1 MVIMDVKDLIKQLKK
16 AKQLVGA
23 RPAERIYEMCELIPT
38 EDKNIFKLIFI
49 KDNVK
54 EGRVRIKDLLHF
66 LDKNKFEADIRVPSI
81 PRYNFTIAPTI
92 IEYRNT
98 NSKIYCLDGNYY
110 PFESHCNISNAII
123 SDYEAEVHC
132 IDGIFKIN
140 INKCIDACINIYL
153 LSATIGNGFAII
165 AASSEKEALAKSTY
179 IEDNKYNFAFP
190 IKLDNVYG
198 NLSSGIITYQIYK

>member
-1 MVIMDVKDLIKQLKK
+1 MEEKDFIKIVEKARQLTN
-16 AKQLVGA
+16 A

-49 KDNVK
+49 EDNIK
-54 EGRVRIKDLLHF
+54 KGRVRIKDLLHF
-66 LDKNKFEADIRVPSI
+66 LEKRKFEADIRVPSI
-81 PRYNFTIAPTI
+81 PRYNLTIAPTI
-92 IEYRNT
+92 IEYRTT
-98 NSKIYCLDGNYY
+98 NSRIYCLNGNYY
-110 PFESHCNISNAII
+110 PFESNGNISNAII
-123 SDYEAEVHC
+123 LNYDVEVHV

-140 INKCIDACINIYL
+140 INKCIDSCTNIYL

-165 AASSEKEALAKSTY
+165 AASSEKEALGKAID
-179 IEDNKYNFAFP
+179 IENNKYQFLFP

>member
-1 MVIMDVKDLIKQLKK
+1 MDEKDFIKRAEKARQLAN
-16 AKQLVGA
+16 AK
-23 RPAERIYEMCELIPT
+23 PAERIYEMCGIIST

-66 LDKNKFEADIRVPSI
+66 LKESKFEADIRIPSI
-81 PRYNFTIAPTI
+81 PRYNSTISPTI

-98 NSKIYCLDGNYY
+98 NSRIYSLTGNYY
-110 PFESHCNISNAII
+110 PFKPNCNISNAII
-123 SDYEAEVHC
+123 LDYEVEVHC
-132 IDGIFKIN
+132 VDGIFKIN
-140 INKCIDACINIYL
+140 INKCIDGCTNIYL
-153 LSATIGNGFAII
+153 LSATISNGFAII
-165 AASSEKEALAKSTY
+165 AASSEKEALTKASY
-179 IEDNKYNFAFP
+179 IEDNKYQFAFP